1 MTLEEAK
8 KAIDSFKADGLT
20 DEEIAIVFH
29 DMFVDD
35 KLSIDELNELVGLVG
50 YGLTDEFRNMSPE
63 EQKQRL
69 YDEIAE
75 EGDEPEGGE
84 PKGGEPE
91 SDEPKGD
98 EPEDKEENGE
108 SEEEKA
114 RKLFGLNK

>member
-69 YDEIAE
+69 YDEITE
-75 EGDEPEGGE
+75 EGDEP
-84 PKGGEPE
+84 KG
-91 SDEPKGD
+91 DEHEGD

>member
-20 DEEIAIVFH
+20 DEEIAVVLH
-29 DMFVDD
+29 DMFADD
-35 KLSIDELNELVGLVG
+35 KLSIDELSELVGLVG
-50 YGLTDEFRNMSPE
+50 YELTEEFRNMSPE

-69 YDEIAE
+69 YDEIEE
-75 EGDEPEGGE
+75 EGDEPEG
-84 PKGGEPE
+84 
-91 SDEPKGD
+91 DEPKGD